1 MKFVITKELEHSKL
15 LNTLMTGVS
24 VALFFYFIFD
34 LFLHMFLIGS
44 SLSAIHNTLY
54 GNMEEFI
61 EPILLDTLLLQ
72 VHIDL
77 FMSLMSLMILTTI
90 YIRLFAEEKRT
101 QGMVHLLFIV
111 GLLSPLMLMA
121 AYFGSKFFVYV
132 WIVTFLLGHL
142 LAMFFALRIVM
153 RLK

>member
-1 MKFVITKELEHSKL
+1 MKFVITKELEHSQL
-15 LNTLMTGVS
+15 LNTLMIGVS
-24 VALFFYFIFD
+24 IALFFYYIFD
-34 LFLHMFLIGS
+34 LFLHMFLIGGT
-44 SLSAIHNTLY
+44 LSTINNTLY

-90 YIRLFAEEKRT
+90 YIRLFAEEQWTKT
-101 QGMVHLLFIV
+101 MIHLLFIV
-111 GLLSPLMLMA
+111 GLLAPLMLMA
-121 AYFGSKFFVYV
+121 AYFSYK
-132 WIVTFLLGHL
+132 WIVYFWIITFLLGHL
-142 LAMFFALRIVM
+142 LALFFALRIIK